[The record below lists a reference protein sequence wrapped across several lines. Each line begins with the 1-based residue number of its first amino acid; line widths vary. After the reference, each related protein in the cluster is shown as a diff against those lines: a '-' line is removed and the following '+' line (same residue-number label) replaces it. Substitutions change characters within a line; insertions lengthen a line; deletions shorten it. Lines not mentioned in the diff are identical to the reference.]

1 MYKLGFLL
9 SFTMGGVLFYLF
21 NLIWPVPVYP
31 VGREEEEKG
40 GMAFESMAR
49 TEGFFEGES
58 VEGIRMGLVPGVGE
72 SEKRVGFGVR
82 EV

>member
-1 MYKLGFLL
+1 
-9 SFTMGGVLFYLF
+9 MGGALFYVF

-31 VGREEEEKG
+31 VGREEEG
-40 GMAFESMAR
+40 GMTFESMAR

-58 VEGIRMGLVPGVGE
+58 VEGIRMGFVPGAAENEKSVGY
-72 SEKRVGFGVR
+72 GVR